1 MLYCIIL
8 NVIIINYILL
18 NIGKFMFY
26 FFYSEWVCFILC
38 LNYYKFWGVGGYV
51 CFNFVY
57 LVSFNVY
64 KYI

>member
-38 LNYYKFWGVGGYV
+38 LNYYKFWGGGDM
-51 CFNFVY
+51 FV
-57 LVSFNVY
+57 LILF
-64 KYI
+64 I

>member
-38 LNYYKFWGVGGYV
+38 LNYDKFWGGGV
-51 CFNFVY
+51 CLF
-57 LVSFNVY
+57 
-64 KYI
+64 